1 VRYRQSVVPVLDHEA
16 AVGETK
22 LRLATLVCGR
32 VGKDSLA
39 TLMGLVTEFD
49 WTGPVARLRFHD
61 GEAALVQLADAGDV
75 QATLNG
81 KKLAGPIVMARV
93 SADGNAWFVLMRD
106 GTVDRKGEL
115 A

>member
-1 VRYRQSVVPVLDHEA
+1 VLSHEA
-16 AVGETK
+16 AAGEAR

-32 VGKDSLA
+32 IGKDSLA

-61 GEAALVQLADAGDV
+61 GEAALVQVGSEIADV

-81 KKLAGPIVMARV
+81 KKLAGPIVLGRV

-106 GTVDRKGEL
+106 GTVDRKGDL